1 MDIREGDQG
10 KRSCKGERR
19 RRRSGFRPPPPPP
32 PPPPPLP
39 QAPTAVRGKGRAVPV
54 RRSQPVSLCLC
65 ARHGGGPPNG
75 VPGNGFPFGLCYGSI
90 GLWAEIN
97 VVRCIKSYPQ
107 QKLFKRHI
115 ALLAEIYI
123 WTKLLL
129 AIISGILY

>member
-1 MDIREGDQG
+1 M
-10 KRSCKGERR
+10 
-19 RRRSGFRPPPPPP
+19 
-32 PPPPPLP
+32 
-39 QAPTAVRGKGRAVPV
+39 PV

-75 VPGNGFPFGLCYGSI
+75 VPGNVFPFGLCYGSI

-97 VVRCIKSYPQ
+97 VVRCIKSYSQ